1 MGVVS
6 GGACAERRMCR
17 HLVAPSCENQ
27 FFSDS
32 RGTELALHFYK
43 KSNKELIAKL
53 DQDIADIKKAESDV
67 TKLPTGKLVRDAIE
81 ARIR

>member
-1 MGVVS
+1 MLLCLS
-6 GGACAERRMCR
+6 GARDCGYSSSAHGMFPRG
-17 HLVAPSCENQ
+17 
-27 FFSDS
+27 
-32 RGTELALHFYK
+32 GTELALHFYK